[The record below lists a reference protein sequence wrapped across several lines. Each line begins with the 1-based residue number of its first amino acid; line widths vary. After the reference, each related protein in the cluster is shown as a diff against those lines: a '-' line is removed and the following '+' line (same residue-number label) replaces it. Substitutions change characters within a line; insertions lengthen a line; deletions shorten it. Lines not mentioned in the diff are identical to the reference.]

1 VGKADLKGLPP
12 ATVITAEIDPP
23 RSEGKALADKLKSAG
38 VDVTY
43 QDYKGVTHEFFG
55 MADVVGEAKQAQA
68 LAAKEL
74 REALAR
80 PGATG
85 STRRPK
91 Q

>member
-1 VGKADLKGLPP
+1 MGKADLKGLPP
-12 ATVITAEIDPP
+12 ATVITTEIDPP